1 MSPLR
6 RKLFQVLVLFLICI
20 PFLNANAQSTA
31 VITGYITGENG
42 QPLEHVSVVLGGKG
56 KGTRTDS
63 TGRFV
68 LKVTPGKHLLQ
79 VGMVGYQT
87 LNRVVDAAATT
98 APVHLQLTAT
108 TEELQNIEIVGRREK
123 GYKNTVSFIGSK
135 TATPLKDVPQS
146 ISYVTKELMQ
156 DQAVAKMGDVVKNF
170 SGVNQFTF
178 YDDITIRGFRINGGS
193 TTQLFNGL
201 RTFTGFWKQPMVN
214 YLERVEVIKG
224 PAAALY
230 GNSSPGG
237 TVNRVTKKPLDQ
249 ARKSMSFTV
258 GSYNNFRAL
267 ADFTGP
273 ANEEKT
279 LLYRLN
285 LGYENTQSF
294 RDLQFDKNIVIA
306 PSVSFLPSANT
317 RLNLDVV
324 YNKSNSRLDRG
335 QSVNASKGLYSGSI
349 SQSVAEVNDYL
360 NEETYMVTASLNHSF
375 TKDISFTAGYLRT
388 GYNQDLLEHRSANA
402 YAKDKLGNDIP
413 NLVARQVFM
422 RQQKQY
428 SDNLSAYLNFHFATG
443 IVDHKLLVGY
453 DYAQQALPP
462 GSAQST
468 ANGYLKK
475 DGTTT
480 ATYKVADSSSYV
492 FYNYTDPSGNVMSIP
507 KPNVSSFDLARNQH
521 ALQDMS
527 KYVFNAVA
535 NGAVTPLFSNLN
547 GVYLQDQLTLG
558 RWQLLLGLRYE
569 TYADRINYKSAT
581 EQKVNQHALI
591 PRAGLVYTLNKHI
604 NLYGIYSRGYN
615 PQDATIQA
623 NPLSGGPFDPIESS
637 LVEGGLKT
645 DWLKGRL
652 TVNASVYRIEQT
664 NTLYPASDPGNP
676 DKQQQIGKERAKG
689 IELDVVG
696 AITSNWNVV
705 MTYAY
710 NDAKIVSAKSSGD
723 TAFIGN
729 QKPNAPKQQG
739 SVWTK
744 YTISKGGAK
753 GLGAGIGANFVT
765 RRNLSLNGAQSVPG
779 YALLNAALY
788 YTVNKVQVQFN
799 FNNLLN
805 KTYWV
810 GGYDYLR
817 LFPGMPRNWQ
827 ATISYLF

>member
-1 MSPLR
+1 M
-6 RKLFQVLVLFLICI
+6 FQVLVLFLICI
-20 PFLNANAQSTA
+20 PFLNVNAQSTA
-31 VITGYITGENG
+31 EITGYITGENG
-42 QPLEHVSVVLGGKG
+42 QPLEHVSVILGGKG

-87 LNRVVDAAATT
+87 LNRVVDATATT
-98 APVHLQLTAT
+98 APVRIQLTAT

-237 TVNRVTKKPLDQ
+237 TINRVTKKPLDQ

-480 ATYKVADSSSYV
+480 ATYKVADSSKYV

-696 AITSNWNVV
+696 AITPNWNVV
-705 MTYAY
+705 ATYAY
-710 NDAKIVSAKSSGD
+710 NDAKIVSAKSSAD
-723 TAFIGN
+723 TTFIGN

-744 YTISKGGAK
+744 YTIGKGGAK

-765 RRNLSLNGAQSVPG
+765 RRNLSLNGTQSIPG

>member
-1 MSPLR
+1 MRFTL
-6 RKLFQVLVLFLICI
+6 RKLLQVSALFLIRI
-20 PFLNANAQSTA
+20 PQLQAQSA
-31 VITGYITGENG
+31 AEISGYITGEKG
-42 QPLEHVSVVLGGKG
+42 QPVEHASVWLSKG

-63 TGRFV
+63 TGYFV
-68 LKVTPGKHLLQ
+68 LKQLAPGRHLVQ
-79 VGMVGYQT
+79 VSMVGYKPVKRVLETAGTPVHIT
-87 LNRVVDAAATT
+87 LNT
-98 APVHLQLTAT
+98 T

-156 DQAVAKMGDVVKNF
+156 DQAVTKMGDVVKNF

-237 TVNRVTKKPLDQ
+237 TINRVTKKPLDQ
-249 ARKSMSFTV
+249 PRKSMSFSV
-258 GSYNNFRAL
+258 GSFNNFRAL

-273 ANEEKT
+273 ANEDKT

-285 LGYENTQSF
+285 LGYENSQSF

-317 RLNLDVV
+317 RLNLDMV

-335 QSVNASKGLYSGSI
+335 QAVNAAQGLYSGSI
-349 SQSVAEVNDYL
+349 SQSLAEVNDYL
-360 NEETYMVTASLNHSF
+360 NEETYMITASLNHSF

-388 GYNQDLLEHRSANA
+388 GYNQDLLEHRSANT
-402 YAKDKLGNDIP
+402 YAKDKQGNDIP
-413 NLVARQVFM
+413 NLVMRQVFM

-428 SDNLSAYLNFHFATG
+428 SDNLSAYLNVHFTTG
-443 IVDHKLLVGY
+443 TIDHKMLVGF

-468 ANGYLKK
+468 ASGYLKK
-475 DGTTT
+475 DGTT
-480 ATYKVADSSSYV
+480 AAAYKVSDSASYV
-492 FYNYTDPSGNVMSIP
+492 FYNYTDPSGRVSSIP
-507 KPNVSSFDLARNQH
+507 KPNISSFDLARNQH
-521 ALQDMS
+521 SLQDMS
-527 KYVFNAVA
+527 KYIFNAVS
-535 NGAVTPLFSNLN
+535 NSAVAPLFSNLN
-547 GVYLQDQLTLG
+547 GLYLQDQLALG

-569 TYADRINYKSAT
+569 TYADRLNYKAAT
-581 EQKVNQHALI
+581 EKKVIQHAWI
-591 PRAGLVYTLNKHI
+591 PRVGLVYTLNKNI

-615 PQDATIQA
+615 PQDATVQS

-645 DWLKGRL
+645 EWLKGRL
-652 TVNASVYRIEQT
+652 TANASVYRIEQK
-664 NTLYPASDPGNP
+664 NTLYPANDPGNP
-676 DKQQQIGKERAKG
+676 DKQQQVGKERAKG
-689 IELDVVG
+689 VELDLVG
-696 AITSNWNVV
+696 AITPNWNIVV
-705 MTYAY
+705 TYAY
-710 NDAKIVSAKSSGD
+710 NDARIVSAKSSTD

-739 SVWTK
+739 SIWTK
-744 YTISKGGAK
+744 YSFSKGPAK

-765 RRNLSLNGAQSVPG
+765 VRNLSLGASQTIPG
-779 YALLNAALY
+779 YGLVNAALY

-799 FNNLLN
+799 FNNLFN
-805 KTYWV
+805 KVYWV

-817 LFPGMPRNWQ
+817 LFPGVPRSWQ
-827 ATISYLF
+827 ATISYQF